1 MSIPAEICASQAL
14 ARGAVYAGALDA
26 SGLQRLRELA
36 PKNLIAEMT
45 LRVDTARRKWIESR
59 ISGDLT
65 LECRVCVE
73 PFAWRMNLVSRLALA
88 RDEEEEEQLMAD
100 CEPLL
105 VLEDRLMLHEIIED
119 EVLLALPMMPK
130 CPACENARPPQGGT
144 LSGSPSPPEKKPGA
158 LAGLK
163 NLSLTGASP
172 ARRK

>member
-26 SGLQRLRELA
+26 SGLERLRELA
-36 PKNLIAEMT
+36 PRNLTAEMT
-45 LRVDTARRKWIESR
+45 LRVDSARRNWVEAR

-65 LECRVCVE
+65 LECRVCLE
-73 PFAWRMNLVSRLALA
+73 PFAWKLNLVSRLALA
-88 RDEEEEEQLMAD
+88 RNEEEEERLMAD
-100 CEPLL
+100 CEPVL
-105 VLEDRLMLHEIIED
+105 VLDDRLMLHQIIED
-119 EVLLALPMMPK
+119 EVLLTLPMMPK
-130 CPACENARPPQGGT
+130 CPACENARPPQGEP
-144 LSGSPSPPEKKPGA
+144 PSAPEKKPGA